1 MRPELALPV
10 RELIPILQVAIGP
23 VILISGIGLLLLS
36 MTNRFGRVIDRARQL
51 AALLEAGSPEQRER
65 AAAQIAILTVRGRL
79 VRLCIT
85 FASLSLLLAA
95 ILIVTLFLTALLGW
109 ENATLLAALFI
120 ACMLMLVVSILVF
133 IRDINL
139 SLAALKLEL
148 GGDWRSLAVG
158 PRVPPGGRP

>member
-51 AALLEAGSPEQRER
+51 AGCLETALPEQRER
-65 AAAQIAILTVRGRL
+65 AAAQIAILAVRGRL
-79 VRLCIT
+79 VRLSIT

-109 ENATLLAALFI
+109 ENATLLAGLFI

-148 GGDWRSLAVG
+148 GGDWNAFR
-158 PRVPPGGRP
+158 RGR

>member
-1 MRPELALPV
+1 MLV
-10 RELIPILQVAIGP
+10 RDLIPILQVAIGP

-51 AALLEAGSPEQRER
+51 AASLEAGSPEQRER
-65 AAAQIAILTVRGRL
+65 AAAQVQILSERGRL
-79 VRLCIT
+79 VRLAIT

-95 ILIVTLFLTALLGW
+95 LLIAALFLTALLRW
-109 ENATLLAALFI
+109 ESAVLLAGLFV
-120 ACMLMLVVSILVF
+120 ACLLMLVASILLF

-148 GGDWRSLAVG
+148 GGDWKAFRRPAGPPPRS
-158 PRVPPGGRP
+158 PRT